1 MIYNSGG
8 TENCL
13 TPVLRANTY
22 LYMSPTRIVPCVY
35 FSNMF
40 ADVKT
45 EEGKKNYGALYVSGN
60 NMLFD
65 DEAKTKYVTD
75 LQMSR

>member
-1 MIYNSGG
+1 
-8 TENCL
+8 
-13 TPVLRANTY
+13 
-22 LYMSPTRIVPCVY
+22 MS
-35 FSNMF
+35 

-45 EEGKKNYGALYVSGN
+45 EEGKKLRTAPPYVSG